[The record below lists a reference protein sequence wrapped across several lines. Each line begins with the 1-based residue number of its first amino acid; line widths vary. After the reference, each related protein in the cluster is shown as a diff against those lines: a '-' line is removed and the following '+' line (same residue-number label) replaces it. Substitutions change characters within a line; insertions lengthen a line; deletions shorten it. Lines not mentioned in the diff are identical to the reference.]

1 MRQTDVVS
9 KFKIVNVTTM
19 RNLILLAPFFI
30 FFACKKEQLPE
41 QLSRDNQLEIYT
53 YGAPWSDQFQAS
65 FNQTETSKDTLY
77 VAKFEIVNGEKK
89 QSLKKIKLK
98 PNEIDSLYLYFQK
111 IKDNFELKD
120 MKTRVMDGTSVG
132 ISIRNNTTSLSYSY
146 RGLDKAENSTM
157 EIRKLLIFINSRLPK
172 DFQMY

>member
-1 MRQTDVVS
+1 M
-9 KFKIVNVTTM
+9 K
-19 RNLILLAPFFI
+19 NLILLAPFFI
-30 FFACKKEQLPE
+30 FFACKKEQHPE

-53 YGAPWSDQFQAS
+53 YGAPWTDQFQAS

-77 VAKFEIVNGEKK
+77 VSKFETVNGKKK
-89 QSLKKIKLK
+89 QSLEKIKLK

-111 IKDNFELKD
+111 IKDNFKLND
-120 MKTRVMDGTSVG
+120 RQTRVMDGTSVG
-132 ISIRNNTTSLSYSY
+132 VSIRNNATSLSYSY

-157 EIRKLLIFINSRLPK
+157 EIRKLLRFINSRLPK